1 MSSTVGVTLEE
12 VPYDDPRVQ
21 RLVESVQEEY
31 VARYGSPDE
40 SPMEAGTF
48 LPPYGRFF
56 VAVAGDEPVAMGGWR
71 LRPDLAEVIDLG
83 GHDHQRAA
91 EIKRMY
97 VAPSARRTGLARLVL
112 RRLEESAREDG
123 CDLLVLETGLRQP
136 EAIELYESS
145 GYAPVTPFGIYK
157 DSPLSRY
164 YGRRLV
170 D

>member
-1 MSSTVGVTLEE
+1 MSGTAPVTIDE

-21 RLVESVQEEY
+21 QLVESVQAEY
-31 VARYGSPDE
+31 VARYGGPDD
-40 SPMEAGTF
+40 SPMDAETF
-48 LPPYGRFF
+48 APPYGRFL
-56 VAVAGDEPVAMGGWR
+56 VALHGDEPVAMGGWR
-71 LRPDLAEVIDLG
+71 LRPDLVEVIETG
-83 GHDHQRAA
+83 ARIA

-97 VAPSARRTGLARLVL
+97 VAPRARRTGLARLVL
-112 RRLEESAREDG
+112 RRLEETARADG
-123 CDLLVLETGLRQP
+123 CDLLVLETGLKQP

-145 GYAPVTPFGIYK
+145 GYVPVTPFGHYK